1 MKHYSDVL
9 IQPVITEKTVGMQ
22 ANSKYVFK
30 VHSKAT
36 KTEIKEAIENKFGVN
51 VEKVNIIKMPAK
63 PKRLGRFE
71 GKRPS
76 WKKAIIKLR
85 PGETLKGFEGA

>member
-1 MKHYSDVL
+1 MKHPSDIL
-9 IQPVITEKTVGMQ
+9 IQPVITEKSVGLQ
-22 ANSKYVFK
+22 GASKYVFK
-30 VHSKAT
+30 IHPKAT
-36 KTEIKEAIENKFGVN
+36 KTEVKEAIENKFGVD
-51 VEKVNIIKMPAK
+51 VVKVNIIKMPTK

-76 WKKAIIKLR
+76 WKKAIITLK